1 MLVEGGGLRDP
12 VAAQVEGAVLS
23 LLRPADQFTIE
34 LIARLRAET
43 VEWLRAEIEEW
54 LRAEIEEQTHIHV
67 RART

>member
-1 MLVEGGGLRDP
+1 MRLCV
-12 VAAQVEGAVLS
+12 
-23 LLRPADQFTIE
+23 E
-34 LIARLRAET
+34 LIASDHNSARSASTLFLRLRAET